1 MTALATFALFMGI
14 LLVFIL
20 GIITG
25 AALATLGMRGK
36 SDRSVG
42 ISYRPEHP
50 VKTKVRGG
58 GIEEDTRH

>member
-1 MTALATFALFMGI
+1 MTAFATFALFMGI
-14 LLVFIL
+14 LIVFIL

-25 AALATLGMRGK
+25 AALATLGIRGK
-36 SDRSVG
+36 SDRSIGVG
-42 ISYRPEHP
+42 YRPEHP